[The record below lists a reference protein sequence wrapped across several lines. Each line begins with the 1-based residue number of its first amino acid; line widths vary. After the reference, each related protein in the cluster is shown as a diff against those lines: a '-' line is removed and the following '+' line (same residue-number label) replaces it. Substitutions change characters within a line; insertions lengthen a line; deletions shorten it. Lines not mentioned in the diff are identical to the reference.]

1 MHNLKEIRKNFSE
14 FAKSLEKRSVNVD
27 FANLEKL
34 DELNRELIQKK
45 ESLENE
51 KKEISK
57 SKDESLFKKSKE
69 ISIELEKIS
78 ENQKKTKIKLDEIL
92 SNIPNIPNFDV
103 PDGKDENDNVEV
115 LKSGKITEFDFETKS
130 HYELGENLRMLDFD
144 LATKTTGSRFVFVK
158 DKLALLERALSNF
171 MLDIHV
177 TQNKYQEISPPLI
190 ASDNTMFGT
199 GQLP

>member
-78 ENQKKTKIKLDEIL
+78 ENQKKTKIKLDEI
-92 SNIPNIPNFDV
+92 SI
-103 PDGKDENDNVEV
+103 
-115 LKSGKITEFDFETKS
+115 
-130 HYELGENLRMLDFD
+130 
-144 LATKTTGSRFVFVK
+144 
-158 DKLALLERALSNF
+158 
-171 MLDIHV
+171 
-177 TQNKYQEISPPLI
+177 KYPKYSK
-190 ASDNTMFGT
+190 F
-199 GQLP
+199 

>member
-51 KKEISK
+51 KKEIS
-57 SKDESLFKKSKE
+57 
-69 ISIELEKIS
+69 
-78 ENQKKTKIKLDEIL
+78 
-92 SNIPNIPNFDV
+92 
-103 PDGKDENDNVEV
+103 
-115 LKSGKITEFDFETKS
+115 
-130 HYELGENLRMLDFD
+130 
-144 LATKTTGSRFVFVK
+144 
-158 DKLALLERALSNF
+158 
-171 MLDIHV
+171 
-177 TQNKYQEISPPLI
+177 PPLI